1 MKNIIT
7 TLILLSLFA
16 CKAKETEQTEVVE
29 QATKGCIAADF
40 FDLKNTDLQTDF
52 FAKLDAAYKAGII
65 ENGGEVTADDVWQ
78 DITPEALQQFL
89 GDAEKGG
96 FAESKKFEKEYLSV
110 ATPSDSKNSAN
121 CMDRL
126 SLSFDDSDCSFSL
139 AIIDALLDSDN
150 ECTESMGSLVF
161 KITDGKIVDFER
173 FLAPN

>member
-1 MKNIIT
+1 MKNIIAV
-7 TLILLSLFA
+7 LMLLSLFA
-16 CKAKETEQTEVVE
+16 CKAKETEQKEVVE
-29 QATKGCIAADF
+29 QATKGCTAADF
-40 FDLKNTDLQTDF
+40 FDLKNKDLQTDF
-52 FAKLDAAYKAGII
+52 FAQLDAAYKAGIV

-110 ATPSDSKNSAN
+110 TTPSNSKNSKS

-126 SLSFDDSDCSFSL
+126 SISFDDSACTFSL
-139 AIIDALLDSDN
+139 AIADATVDSDN
-150 ECTESMGSLVF
+150 ECTESMSSLVF
-161 KITDGKIVDFER
+161 KITDGKILNFER